1 MIDPKDYLEILVSND
16 INFFSGVPDSLLK
29 EFCACVT
36 DTFSED
42 NHIIAANEG
51 AAVGLGIGHHLG
63 TGKMPL
69 IYLQNS
75 GLGNTIN
82 PILSLASPEVYG
94 IPMLIMIG
102 WRGEPGLKDEPQHV
116 HQGRVMISM
125 LDTMN
130 IDAIVLS
137 DELEEAKIQ
146 TEKAILSARK
156 TNSPVALLVSKG
168 LFSGYDYI
176 SPQSNLNISRE
187 DAIIAAASVV
197 ENDAIIISTTGM
209 ASRELFEYRASK
221 NEGHHRD
228 FLTVGGMGHA
238 SQIALGIALAQKR
251 RPVYSFDGDGAAIM
265 HMGSMAI
272 SGQAKCD
279 NFIHVIFNNG
289 AHASVGGQPTVGLD
303 ISFPMIAEACGYS
316 TVLSVDTRHE
326 LLNAITDAQ
335 IAANTGESFIDVKTG
350 AKNRKDI
357 GRPTATPSQNK
368 TDLMKFLAKE

>member
-168 LFSGYDYI
+168 LFSDYDYI

-251 RPVYSFDGDGAAIM
+251 RPVYCFDGDGAAIM

-279 NFIHVIFNNG
+279 NFIHVFFNNG

-303 ISFPMIAEACGYS
+303 ISFPMIAQACGYS
-316 TVLSVDTRHE
+316 NVLSVDTRHE
-326 LLNAITDAQ
+326 LLNAIIDAQ
-335 IAANTGESFIDVKTG
+335 KAANTGASFIEVKTG

>member
-168 LFSGYDYI
+168 LFSDYDYI

-238 SQIALGIALAQKR
+238 SQIA
-251 RPVYSFDGDGAAIM
+251 
-265 HMGSMAI
+265 
-272 SGQAKCD
+272 
-279 NFIHVIFNNG
+279 
-289 AHASVGGQPTVGLD
+289 
-303 ISFPMIAEACGYS
+303 
-316 TVLSVDTRHE
+316 
-326 LLNAITDAQ
+326 
-335 IAANTGESFIDVKTG
+335 
-350 AKNRKDI
+350 
-357 GRPTATPSQNK
+357 
-368 TDLMKFLAKE
+368 